1 MLLKQ
6 KCKVLC
12 QHHRGKAGANF
23 CFFRLPE
30 SKLIQV
36 NSDTL
41 KSQKSKNLKERNQSM
56 QSASTNSKQLK
67 NYSHTIWL
75 LTCLLTVLVI
85 ATAAVLGMCL
95 YIYANPSDSKI
106 SLYEGELSEENNKII
121 KTGTTNNKTSAKTYT
136 GNKAKQQAE
145 KYGFDVTD
153 AEQVWTT
160 DTVIELF
167 KVSYKN
173 ANGEITVKSAG
184 NDKVLAPG
192 TDGSYT
198 FDLKN
203 TAKKAADYKV
213 WVEATISSNITGM
226 PLQTKMS
233 GQNGW
238 LLGSKDTWK
247 DAKALDGIST
257 IEHIEAGKTAEYK
270 IYWQ

>member
-1 MLLKQ
+1 
-6 KCKVLC
+6 
-12 QHHRGKAGANF
+12 
-23 CFFRLPE
+23 
-30 SKLIQV
+30 
-36 NSDTL
+36 
-41 KSQKSKNLKERNQSM
+41 M

-173 ANGEITVKSAG
+173 ANGEITVKAQEMT
-184 NDKVLAPG
+184 K
-192 TDGSYT
+192 Y
-198 FDLKN
+198 
-203 TAKKAADYKV
+203 
-213 WVEATISSNITGM
+213 WHREQMEAIRLI
-226 PLQTKMS
+226 
-233 GQNGW
+233 
-238 LLGSKDTWK
+238 
-247 DAKALDGIST
+247 
-257 IEHIEAGKTAEYK
+257 
-270 IYWQ
+270 